1 MFGVIMA
8 GGQGTRLYPLTAN
21 RPKPMVEV
29 IGRPVVE
36 YVKDA
41 MIEAGVSSIIVTTGY
56 KGDMLKELV
65 DSWCSQEGNRLEKSS
80 VNQESTPMGTAGSV
94 RLLLDQLE
102 DTFIVGSG
110 DSVLSCDLKKLIQC
124 HKNSN
129 AKVTMALWE
138 VENPS
143 EFGIVGLSK
152 ESNGDID
159 GSLEEGYVV
168 RFKEKPLPEEA
179 FSNVINAGLY
189 IIEPEA
195 LALVP
200 EGEKYDFSKQLF
212 PKLLEMEWPIYAKK
226 IDGVWFDV
234 GSPSELIRAQQVL
247 ISGRDSLPFPMP
259 KGQLIGSNG
268 FEFENSESSGN
279 NRGSVV
285 SKGVIIGVNSV
296 ISDSLIMSN
305 SVVGT
310 DCEIDKSVIGENVSI
325 GDSCKLHNCVIGDN
339 VIVKDNTVLND
350 SKLDF

>member
-8 GGQGTRLYPLTAN
+8 GGQGSRLYPLTAN

-41 MIEAGVSSIIVTTGY
+41 MVDAGVSNIIVTTGY
-56 KGDMLKELV
+56 KGDMLKDLV
-65 DSWCSQEGNRLEKSS
+65 DSWSINETRLENSS
-80 VNQESTPMGTAGSV
+80 INQESSPMGTAGSV
-94 RLLLDQLE
+94 RLLLDKLQE
-102 DTFIVGSG
+102 TFIVGSG
-110 DSVLSCDLKKLIQC
+110 DSVLSCDLKELIEC
-124 HKNSN
+124 HKRSN

-138 VENPS
+138 VDNPS

-152 ESNGDID
+152 ELSGNVN
-159 GSLEEGYVV
+159 GSLDEGYVV
-168 RFKEKPLPEEA
+168 RFKEKPKLEDA

-212 PKLLEMEWPIYAKK
+212 PKILDMGWPIYGKK

-247 ISGRDSLPFPMP
+247 ISNRESLPFPMP
-259 KGQLIGSNG
+259 DGQVIDGDG
-268 FEFENSESSGN
+268 FEFEDSQSTGQNRSSVLSSGT
-279 NRGSVV
+279 R
-285 SKGVIIGVNSV
+285 IGNKSV
-296 ISDSLIMSN
+296 ISNSLIMSN
-305 SVVGT
+305 SIVGD
-310 DCEIDKSVIGENVSI
+310 DCELDKSVVGENVSI
-325 GDSCKLHNCVIGDN
+325 GDSCKLLNCVIGDG
-339 VIVKDNTVLND
+339 VTVKMGTILED
-350 SKLDF
+350 SKIDF

>member
-1 MFGVIMA
+1 MDYKISERA
-8 GGQGTRLYPLTAN
+8 
-21 RPKPMVEV
+21 K
-29 IGRPVVE
+29 
-36 YVKDA
+36 K
-41 MIEAGVSSIIVTTGY
+41 VT
-56 KGDMLKELV
+56 L
-65 DSWCSQEGNRLEKSS
+65 
-80 VNQESTPMGTAGSV
+80 GTA
-94 RLLLDQLE
+94 
-102 DTFIVGSG
+102 
-110 DSVLSCDLKKLIQC
+110 VLGLIF
-124 HKNSN
+124 
-129 AKVTMALWE
+129 L
-138 VENPS
+138 
-143 EFGIVGLSK
+143 
-152 ESNGDID
+152 
-159 GSLEEGYVV
+159 
-168 RFKEKPLPEEA
+168 
-179 FSNVINAGLY
+179 
-189 IIEPEA
+189 II
-195 LALVP
+195 
-200 EGEKYDFSKQLF
+200 GFFQQKDFV
-212 PKLLEMEWPIYAKK
+212 YAKK